1 MEGINMKIKDYELP
15 DELYYHGE
23 HAWAKLEDDGRVRVG
38 MNDFF
43 QAAAGEIVYVDLP
56 FEDDDVSQG
65 ETCGKVQSSKWVG
78 KLVAPVSGTIVEVND
93 ELEGDS
99 TLINKDPYG
108 AGWIIVVEPE
118 DWDGEKSDLIHGE
131 GPVRSWIEGEIKK
144 AEDAG

>member
-1 MEGINMKIKDYELP
+1 MKIKDYELP
-15 DELYYHGE
+15 DDLFYHGE

-56 FEDDDVSQG
+56 FEDDDVAQG

-78 KLVAPVSGTIVEVND
+78 KLVAPVSGTIVEVNS
-93 ELEGDS
+93 ELESDS

-108 AGWIIVVEPE
+108 AGWIMVVKPA
-118 DWDGEKSDLIHGE
+118 DWDREKAKLLQGE
-131 GPVRSWIEGEIKK
+131 GPVRSWLEGEIKK
-144 AEDAG
+144 AEGAG

>member
-1 MEGINMKIKDYELP
+1 MKIKDYELP

-23 HAWAKLEDDGRVRVG
+23 HAWAKLEDDGRIRVG

-78 KLVAPVSGTIVEVND
+78 KLVAPVSGTIVEVNE

-108 AGWIIVVEPE
+108 AGWIMIVEPE
-118 DWDGEKSDLIHGE
+118 DWDGEKGDLLFGE
-131 GPVRSWIEGEIKK
+131 APVTEWLDGEIKK
-144 AEDAG
+144 AEEGAG